1 NQRLPP
7 NDIVK
12 FIYLAEGPNLTTDI
26 AFARDEVPLHLHRNH
41 DELIHV
47 LEGSGTF
54 RVGKSS
60 YKFGPQS
67 IIYIPEDTVHG
78 GRLDDQAHYFAN
90 SIRQA
95 SPEYDKIFDYLRGPG
110 GMLTIANHT
119 GDGFLDHFFTKTAT
133 HVACLNL
140 PGISDISGVNGMRSL
155 ELFAETRDK

>member
-1 NQRLPP
+1 MVSRSESKFAKVKKAQTSDGLEGAIGGNFWRVQDVLKNQRLPP
-7 NDIVK
+7 DDIVK

-54 RVGKSS
+54 RVGKSF

-78 GRLDDQAHYFAN
+78 GKLDGEIKILSVYTPKFD
-90 SIRQA
+90 IRK
-95 SPEYDKIFDYLRGPG
+95 PDRIFVDE
-110 GMLTIANHT
+110 
-119 GDGFLDHFFTKTAT
+119 
-133 HVACLNL
+133 
-140 PGISDISGVNGMRSL
+140 NGKPITM
-155 ELFAETRDK
+155 